1 MTAETIQVTGIGP
14 AAAAPGDVFGENV
27 APGAVQLPDSSWLQ
41 ELLGEETPASPEW
54 PRTIEDVE
62 KALEW
67 AGEAEREIAE
77 VQARL
82 DAHLAAVRQRAL
94 TMTDQPNRRLNGL
107 TARVEAW
114 AEAHRSEVVR
124 GKSKTRQLL
133 TGSISFRAT
142 PEKVVIKDEA
152 AFLAWAQA
160 ERLDLVVAKVVPDKK
175 ALNAYFAKS
184 GEIPPGCD
192 VEPASESITVKLS
205 PLPTL
210 NATKATPEIP

>member
-1 MTAETIQVTGIGP
+1 MTTERFEANGIGP
-14 AAAAPGDVFGENV
+14 SAAAPGALGENSV
-27 APGAVQLPDSSWLQ
+27 APGAVQVQDSTWLQ

-82 DAHLAAVRQRAL
+82 DAHLAAVRARAFA
-94 TMTDQPNRRLNGL
+94 MTEQPNRRLTGL
-107 TARVEAW
+107 MARVEAW
-114 AEAHRSEVVR
+114 AQSHRGEVVR
-124 GKSKTRQLL
+124 GKAKTRQLL

-142 PEKVVIKDEA
+142 PEKIVITDEA

-160 ERLDLVVAKVVPDKK
+160 ERLDLLVVKTVPDKK
-175 ALNAYFAKS
+175 ALNASFAKS
-184 GEIPPGCD
+184 GELPPGTD
-192 VEPASESITVKLS
+192 LEPAGETITVKLS

-210 NATKATPEIP
+210 TAPKATPEIA